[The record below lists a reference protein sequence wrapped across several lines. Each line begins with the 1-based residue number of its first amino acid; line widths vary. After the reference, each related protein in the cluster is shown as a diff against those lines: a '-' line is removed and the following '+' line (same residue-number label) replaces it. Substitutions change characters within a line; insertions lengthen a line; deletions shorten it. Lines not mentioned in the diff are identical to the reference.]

1 MASPNVPKAVFVDTS
16 AWVALLNKSDD
27 CHEQAVLLHQI
38 LLRSAKQ
45 LITTE
50 LVFAETGGS
59 FSKASFHTVV
69 HDLRSSFV
77 SVSPYRLIAASKEL
91 LNQGWSLFR
100 QYNDKD
106 WSLVDCVSF
115 TVMKKMHVRYAFTF
129 DHHFRQAGFEI
140 LST

>member
-1 MASPNVPKAVFVDTS
+1 MAPQGVPKAVFVDTA

-27 CHEQAVLLHQI
+27 YHSQAVSIHQTLLQ
-38 LLRSAKQ
+38 SGKQ

-59 FSKASFHTVV
+59 FSKASFHTIV
-69 HDLRSSFV
+69 HDLRSSFI
-77 SVSPYRLIAASKEL
+77 SVPRYRLIAPSKEV
-91 LNQGWSLFR
+91 LNQGWSMFR

-115 TVMKKMHVRYAFTF
+115 VVMKKFNLKHAFTF

-140 LST
+140 LSP